1 MNIFHEILQFAKG
14 FFPGIMQAFRQT
26 ATDRLQVELRELEQV
41 FGLLILG
48 SFIGIPSPPTGISLR
63 LLPHMFHELALM
75 HRRARDLD
83 DIFGEMAGLMDI

>member
-1 MNIFHEILQFAKG
+1 M
-14 FFPGIMQAFRQT
+14 MQALRQT
-26 ATDRLQVELRELEQV
+26 STDRLEFELREMENI
-41 FGLLILG
+41 FGLLVLG